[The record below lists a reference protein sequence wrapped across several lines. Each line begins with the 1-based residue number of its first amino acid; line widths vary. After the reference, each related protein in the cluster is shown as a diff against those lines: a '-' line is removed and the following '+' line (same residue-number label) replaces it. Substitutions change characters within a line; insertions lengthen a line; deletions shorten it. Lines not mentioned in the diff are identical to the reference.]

1 MCLKVEQNHVKVPKI
16 SLKWKE
22 WSFEDEMRND
32 VMTIILKIILS
43 ISVCC
48 SLTDGGR
55 ISPFRRHTL
64 PKSSRVSMATSAL
77 TSLTSTSP
85 KKENASNNNLV
96 LPFDGDMF
104 NKVWFLI
111 LFSNKILILLK
122 KNFFLVCPT
131 WLSLFFPMK

>member
-1 MCLKVEQNHVKVPKI
+1 
-16 SLKWKE
+16 
-22 WSFEDEMRND
+22 MRNE

-77 TSLTSTSP
+77 KSLTSP

-104 NKVWFLI
+104 NKV
-111 LFSNKILILLK
+111 
-122 KNFFLVCPT
+122 
-131 WLSLFFPMK
+131 

>member
-16 SLKWKE
+16 SLNWKE

-77 TSLTSTSP
+77 TSLTSP

-122 KNFFLVCPT
+122 KIFFWFAPLGF
-131 WLSLFFPMK
+131 LYFFQWNS